1 MTEQDKRKPARDE
14 ASPARDETTSARGE
28 PVRGHDEDSSAEDSP
43 DLSHGRPMPDPG
55 EAGPGRDKA
64 SLAGEMEKM
73 EYEPLLPIEK
83 KLILWSIGLGVVLLV
98 LLTWVSYTF
107 FPAS

>member
-1 MTEQDKRKPARDE
+1 MTEQDKRNPARDE
-14 ASPARDETTSARGE
+14 AGPAD
-28 PVRGHDEDSSAEDSP
+28 DSP
-43 DLSHGRPMPDPG
+43 DLAHGRAMPDAGEPVPG
-55 EAGPGRDKA
+55 QDK
-64 SLAGEMEKM
+64 SNLAGEMEKM